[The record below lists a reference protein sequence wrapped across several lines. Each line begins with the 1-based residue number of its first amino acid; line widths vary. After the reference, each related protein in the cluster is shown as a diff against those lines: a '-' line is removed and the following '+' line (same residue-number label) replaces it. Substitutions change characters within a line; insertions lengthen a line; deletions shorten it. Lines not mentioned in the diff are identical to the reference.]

1 RGPPAKCWASSR
13 AGHVEAPSPS
23 STRLATR
30 RTTTRSWCA
39 PSLHDGSGRGRGS
52 RGGAAGRLPVAV
64 AHGEEPA
71 QRPDVRRAVG
81 PEGDRGPVV
90 VVAEARAREDLVD
103 RLTRAEVDRGEIVG
117 VGPPRPAPGGRRARS
132 GAARRCRRSPP
143 TRRPAAWGWCRS
155 PGRSGPPCGA
165 CRDRTARAT

>member
-1 RGPPAKCWASSR
+1 AGSATTWGGGEPSCPGTGRSSARRPPAKCWASSR

-64 AHGEEPA
+64 AHGEEPP

-81 PEGDRGPVV
+81 PEGDRSPVV
-90 VVAEARAREDLVD
+90 VVAEARAGEDLVD

-117 VGPPRPAPGGRRARS
+117 VGPPRRV
-132 GAARRCRRSPP
+132 
-143 TRRPAAWGWCRS
+143 
-155 PGRSGPPCGA
+155 
-165 CRDRTARAT
+165 RTLRVEVEE